1 MTTTDATIRSALGY
15 PRFRRLLAALAI
27 SQAGDW
33 LYNLAL
39 LALVLER
46 THSTMWVALTTAA
59 RVAPIVLMGPLGGV
73 LADRWDRR
81 RTMIA
86 SDLIRLSAML
96 GLAAVAATGLPI
108 VLAPVLAGIA
118 TAAASPYPPCVAAT
132 TPRLVP
138 DGVLPG
144 ANAARSAVGM
154 LCMVAGP
161 GFGAL
166 LLLLGSTTAAF
177 LINGV
182 TFALSAVVVASLPAG
197 DIFTP
202 GHSEDQPAGIWA
214 ELRTGAAALRARPE
228 AVRLIGADV
237 MCSIVYGAHT
247 VLLLLLARQ
256 LGLGDAG
263 YGYLLAALGV
273 GGVLGTLVAGR
284 VASASRQGP
293 LLMAAVVTVSLPAM
307 LLAITSWVPV
317 ALLWALLIGAGSVVV
332 EVASDTS
339 LQRRLAPEVLARGA
353 GIALPAAFAGIV
365 LGSLVAAPLVMM
377 FGLSGALV
385 AIGAAMAGYLVVLA
399 RGERRADDATP
410 LDAAETVAVP
420 AA

>member
-1 MTTTDATIRSALGY
+1 MSTTDATIRSALSH
-15 PRFRRLLAALAI
+15 PRFRRLLTALAI

-86 SDLIRLSAML
+86 SDLIRLGAML

-138 DGVLPG
+138 DDVLPG

-214 ELRTGAAALRARPE
+214 ELRTGAAALRARPQ

-237 MCSIVYGAHT
+237 MCSVVYGAHT

-284 VASASRQGP
+284 VASATRQGP

-339 LQRRLAPEVLARGA
+339 LQRRLAPEVLARAA

-365 LGSLVAAPLVMM
+365 LGSLVAAPLVTM

-385 AIGAAMAGYLVVLA
+385 TIGAAMAGYLVVLA
-399 RGERRADDATP
+399 RGERRADDARP
-410 LDAAETVAVP
+410 LDTAETVAVP